1 MPISPEILPVLAIFL
16 NVFTAPIWEKA
27 QTLIVGTLLAR
38 CRRPVT
44 TALRQKGSGSEIDC
58 SGPQK
63 TGQFLRST
71 TRLCNLVKE
80 ALVPGQS
87 LYKGVSVIA

>member
-38 CRRPVT
+38 CRRAVT
-44 TALRQKGSGSEIDC
+44 AALRQKGSGSDID
-58 SGPQK
+58 
-63 TGQFLRST
+63 F
-71 TRLCNLVKE
+71 
-80 ALVPGQS
+80 
-87 LYKGVSVIA
+87 SVT